1 VDAKQKESDAMRKRT
16 VVYLALVLFGMM
28 FLFQPVCGAQGMMG
42 GMMGGGYGMMGP
54 AWGRGAWMGPGWLG
68 GQPGYGY
75 PGYGYNS
82 GYGQA
87 APPSGAPRFAEET
100 KELRE
105 KIEKKLGEVESLM
118 GKEKPEKEKILAAHR
133 KLLDLQS
140 QLEQKV
146 LKLRLENPQ
155 PAGPMPYGGYG
166 GYPGWAGGPW
176 GSGFGCPCDVWGSYN
191 PAFWGAYPYGPYGG
205 GHPQP
210 WQQLRQPAAAA
221 EKGTQ

>member
-1 VDAKQKESDAMRKRT
+1 
-16 VVYLALVLFGMM
+16 
-28 FLFQPVCGAQGMMG
+28 MG

-68 GQPGYGY
+68 GNPGYGY
-75 PGYGYNS
+75 PGYGYNP

-87 APPSGAPRFAEET
+87 VPPPGVPRLAEET

-133 KLLDLQS
+133 KLLELQS

-146 LKLRLENPQ
+146 LKLRLENPP

-166 GYPGWAGGPW
+166 GYPGWAGGMGWSPW
-176 GSGFGCPCDVWGSYN
+176 GFGPGCPCDSWGYYN
-191 PAFWGAYPYGPYGG
+191 PAFWGGMGMYPQGAQAMEQTRQ
-205 GHPQP
+205 HQQP
-210 WQQLRQPAAAA
+210 PAVSGKEGA
-221 EKGTQ
+221 K